1 MSELMQERHGD
12 NDTLTCEYNTYRRAR
27 YFHGMLLSDR
37 DFKEEQAYHIAKRH
51 LLNRMLHGWGI
62 VCGLGIEPK
71 RRLIVTITPGL
82 ALDCHGNEIVV
93 CDPVDI
99 DLTPC
104 LSTPSRR
111 PTTSQECEALSSASE
126 SKTLYIGIRY
136 RESATAPVPA
146 YVPGG
151 GCNEKECDNSRV
163 TEGFCIK
170 IFDQCPDQHPI
181 CKDGLLKQFSDCAKP
196 AQPNGPPLPEDVV
209 RECRE
214 PKLDEF
220 CQKPLP
226 CPDWCPEEHY
236 VGLGKVIINVKER
249 CVKDIKLDECRT
261 YVLSAHLLKYL
272 VSSLFAG
279 AQDLFEIVKQGGT
292 AEPLPDHTDINLM
305 HNPIEALCWWLRYVV
320 MESGEIRR
328 KKSAT
333 TTDTGYADDINK
345 LREEYDA
352 LKQEVE
358 ELKRGRTS

>member
-1 MSELMQERHGD
+1 
-12 NDTLTCEYNTYRRAR
+12 
-27 YFHGMLLSDR
+27 
-37 DFKEEQAYHIAKRH
+37 
-51 LLNRMLHGWGI
+51 
-62 VCGLGIEPK
+62 
-71 RRLIVTITPGL
+71 
-82 ALDCHGNEIVV
+82 
-93 CDPVDI
+93 
-99 DLTPC
+99 
-104 LSTPSRR
+104 
-111 PTTSQECEALSSASE
+111 
-126 SKTLYIGIRY
+126 
-136 RESATAPVPA
+136 
-146 YVPGG
+146 VPGG